1 MRCRKP
7 ALKSA
12 LSLALPW
19 PWARQ
24 VRTVTIDR
32 AKEAGGLGLGFN
44 GGELL
49 LLAIG
54 GCYSN
59 DIYREAAKRG
69 LRVENVEV
77 KVTADWAG
85 EPVRAQNVC
94 FSVSVEAEATAQEIL
109 DLIHHTD
116 SVAEIPNSLRLGTH
130 CSPTGGDQ
138 RYSTKHPMTTSFQ
151 IDTIRIGDG
160 SLFLVAGPCVIESE
174 EHAHFYGGSDQ
185 RRHSL
190 AQLPFYL

>member
-1 MRCRKP
+1 MPQSCVEIRTV
-7 ALKSA
+7 AGS
-12 LSLALPW
+12 SLAVGSSGP
-19 PWARQ
+19 
-24 VRTVTIDR
+24 RTVTIDR

-59 DIYREAAKRG
+59 DVYREAAKRG
-69 LRVENVEV
+69 LRVQNVEV

-94 FSVSVEAEATAQEIL
+94 FSVSVEAEATAREIL

-116 SVAEIPNSLRLGTH
+116 SVAEIPNSLRL
-130 CSPTGGDQ
+130 
-138 RYSTKHPMTTSFQ
+138 STAVQ
-151 IDTIRIGDG
+151 
-160 SLFLVAGPCVIESE
+160 
-174 EHAHFYGGSDQ
+174 
-185 RRHSL
+185 L
-190 AQLPFYL
+190 AETKAIPRSTR

>member
-1 MRCRKP
+1 MPQTCVEIRTV
-7 ALKSA
+7 AGS
-12 LSLALPW
+12 SLAVGSSGP
-19 PWARQ
+19 
-24 VRTVTIDR
+24 RTVTIDR

-69 LRVENVEV
+69 LRVQNVEV

-109 DLIHHTD
+109 ELIHHTD
-116 SVAEIPNSLRLGTH
+116 SVAEIPNSLRLGTAVQLTETKAI
-130 CSPTGGDQ
+130 P
-138 RYSTKHPMTTSFQ
+138 RST
-151 IDTIRIGDG
+151 R
-160 SLFLVAGPCVIESE
+160 
-174 EHAHFYGGSDQ
+174 
-185 RRHSL
+185 
-190 AQLPFYL
+190 